1 MRRVHFAMLL
11 AICAAGLWA
20 ADNQISTRGRELYE
34 KRCTGCHSLDGVK
47 VGPPLR
53 AVFGRRAAADPSF
66 PYSEALKKSG
76 LNWNETNLDR
86 WLTDPEALVPDSDM
100 AFRSNQAEE
109 RAAIIAY
116 LKELP
121 GKQVRR

>member
-1 MRRVHFAMLL
+1 MWKVHLAILV
-11 AICAAGLWA
+11 AICAASLWA
-20 ADNQISTRGRELYE
+20 ADSQISTRGRELYE

-76 LNWNETNLDR
+76 LSWNETNLDR

>member
-1 MRRVHFAMLL
+1 MWKVHLAVLL
-11 AICAAGLWA
+11 ASCAASLWA
-20 ADNQISTRGRELYE
+20 ADSQISTRGRELYE

-76 LNWNETNLDR
+76 LSWNETNLDR